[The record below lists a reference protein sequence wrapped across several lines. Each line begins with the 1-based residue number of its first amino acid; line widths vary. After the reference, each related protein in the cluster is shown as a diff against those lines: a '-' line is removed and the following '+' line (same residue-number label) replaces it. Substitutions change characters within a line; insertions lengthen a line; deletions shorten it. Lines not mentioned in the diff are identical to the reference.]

1 MVMNDAAWA
10 AVMAQ
15 TMWPYVGRP
24 LLTAAP
30 SPRHS
35 GAHVQSRVRFLADEG
50 GPRQKDSPA
59 SLVALLRGRRFVAL
73 TGAGCSTDSGIPDY
87 RGPTGSLR
95 RRQPIQYQ
103 DFVRSAATRKRYW
116 ARSMLGWPQVVAA
129 APNAAHL
136 ALSELEAAGLCMGV
150 ITQNVDGLHA
160 RAGSRNVVELHGSLH
175 GVRCLGCGR
184 TQPRSSL
191 QPTLLSQ
198 NPSWGQRSAQAAP
211 DGDADLDA
219 DSARLSDFS
228 VPACSDCGGV
238 LKPDVVFFGENV
250 ARPVVD
256 AAWRM
261 FDGASALLILGSSL
275 AVYSGF
281 RFARGAAERGL
292 PIAIVNLGPTRAD
305 DLAALRVEAS
315 LSPTLTELCQG
326 LIDLP

>member
-1 MVMNDAAWA
+1 M
-10 AVMAQ
+10 
-15 TMWPYVGRP
+15 
-24 LLTAAP
+24 
-30 SPRHS
+30 
-35 GAHVQSRVRFLADEG
+35 QSRVRFLADEG
-50 GPRQKDSPA
+50 GPRRQDTLA

-87 RGPTGSLR
+87 RGPAGSLR

-103 DFVRSAATRKRYW
+103 DFVRSAATRQRYW
-116 ARSMLGWPQVVAA
+116 ARSLLGWPQVVQA
-129 APNAAHL
+129 APNAAHV
-136 ALSELEAAGLCMGV
+136 ALSRLEDAGLCTGV
-150 ITQNVDGLHA
+150 ITQNVDGLHG

-184 TQPRSSL
+184 TQPRASL
-191 QPTLLSQ
+191 QPTLLSH
-198 NPSWGQRSAQAAP
+198 NPSWGSQHAVAAP
-211 DGDADLDA
+211 DGDADVDA
-219 DSARLSDFS
+219 DAARLATFA
-228 VPACSDCGGV
+228 VPPCHDCGGL

-256 AAWRM
+256 AAWRL
-261 FDGASALLILGSSL
+261 FAEASALLILGSSL

-315 LSPTLTELCQG
+315 LSQTLTELCQG
-326 LIDLP
+326 LIDLA